1 MSLKP
6 SFPSFAAPLSVR
18 DRHHTNS
25 LIKITTIRI
34 VIFLRWKL
42 KRKCSFLSSQKTV
55 GRGLYRSP
63 LSLPL
68 CSIAA
73 GSRPVTSILGGKSMR
88 VYARQPVN
96 LTQVRIPRG
105 QVFLIPDRCKGC
117 QMCVEF
123 CPQQVLRM
131 STAMNARGYH
141 YPEIAPGKENACVH
155 CEFCMMVCPEFAI
168 FTLEVDS
175 A

>member
-1 MSLKP
+1 M
-6 SFPSFAAPLSVR
+6 
-18 DRHHTNS
+18 
-25 LIKITTIRI
+25 
-34 VIFLRWKL
+34 
-42 KRKCSFLSSQKTV
+42 
-55 GRGLYRSP
+55 
-63 LSLPL
+63 
-68 CSIAA
+68 
-73 GSRPVTSILGGKSMR
+73 GGIMR
-88 VYARQPVN
+88 VYARQPLN

-105 QVFLIPDRCKGC
+105 QVFLIPERCKGC

-131 STAMNARGYH
+131 SSRMNSRGYH
-141 YPEIAPGKENACVH
+141 YLEIAPGKENACVH